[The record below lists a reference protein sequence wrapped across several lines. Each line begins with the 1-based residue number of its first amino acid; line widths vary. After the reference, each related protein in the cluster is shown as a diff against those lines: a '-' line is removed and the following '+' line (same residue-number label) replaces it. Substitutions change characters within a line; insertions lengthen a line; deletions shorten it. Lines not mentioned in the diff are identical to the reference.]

1 MKPTKQNTMEAIYL
15 QSMTDFITWVDEK
28 RNGNGGHY
36 DIIIRYKNFLKQPL
50 QLGFFVPCD
59 ENGNVLKEPKR
70 WNDYLQ
76 FPDSFDGNK
85 EWGELYNYEL
95 AKEKVL
101 FEDCV
106 EIDTTPYK
114 STKRL
119 MIDLKHDAPFRIYN
133 KFNYHNGME
142 EINFLP
148 NFSENV
154 TVEYLVQYSLKLT
167 ESAIKQIGL

>member
-1 MKPTKQNTMEAIYL
+1 MKPTKENIMEAIYL

-50 QLGFFVPCD
+50 KLGFFVPCD
-59 ENGNVLKEPKR
+59 ENGNVLEEPKR

-95 AKEKVL
+95 AIERIL
-101 FEDCV
+101 FKGLYWEGNYVIGNMPDEMIYVDEEFCQDMTIED
-106 EIDTTPYK
+106 
-114 STKRL
+114 
-119 MIDLKHDAPFRIYN
+119 F
-133 KFNYHNGME
+133 FNTIISKIE
-142 EINFLP
+142 
-148 NFSENV
+148 
-154 TVEYLVQYSLKLT
+154 LT
-167 ESAIKQIGL
+167 ETAIKQIGL